1 MAVDDASRYNVL
13 TDGSLMIEDIKR
25 DDQGVFE
32 CMARNIVGDTM
43 STPAELRT
51 QDAAAAHDVQVTRAV
66 PSPDTRDQQQ
76 QQHSACN
83 IFIHAAARKDPR
95 GEIFIVNLCMVNESY
110 A

>member
-1 MAVDDASRYNVL
+1 MAGDDASRYNVL

-66 PSPDTRDQQQ
+66 PAPDTRDQQKQQ

-83 IFIHAAARKDPR
+83 IFIHAAARKDPC
-95 GEIFIVNLCMVNESY
+95 GEIFIVNL
-110 A
+110 